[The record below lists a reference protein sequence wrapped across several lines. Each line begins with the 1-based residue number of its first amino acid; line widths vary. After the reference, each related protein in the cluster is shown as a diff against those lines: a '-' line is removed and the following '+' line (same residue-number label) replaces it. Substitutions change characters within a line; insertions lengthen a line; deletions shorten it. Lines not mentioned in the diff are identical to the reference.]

1 MGQFSWAEPV
11 AYVSTLLKACGRL
24 PNCHVD
30 NRRRSR
36 DKAASRQRPGQPGSQ
51 LTTGAIRV
59 QVMDSP
65 SPGLPATIVRR
76 SRIRF
81 VVMVL
86 TGLAAALAAG
96 LTGRWIQAP
105 AIGWAVASLT
115 YVVWVWVVI
124 GRLDPAGTRS
134 HAISEDPSRGATDLL
149 ILAANLASLA
159 AVAAVVVDSHRG
171 SPDGQGVLAGG
182 LLALS
187 CVALSWLLVQTLF
200 TLRYAELYYD
210 PEKRGEEPGGI
221 SFNQERP
228 PQYSDFAYVATSL
241 GMTYQVS
248 DTNLESHRIRA
259 EALKHGLLSYL
270 FGTLIL
276 ATTINLVIGLAS

>member
-1 MGQFSWAEPV
+1 MD
-11 AYVSTLLKACGRL
+11 L
-24 PNCHVD
+24 PPPALPAGVI
-30 NRRRSR
+30 RRSR
-36 DKAASRQRPGQPGSQ
+36 
-51 LTTGAIRV
+51 L
-59 QVMDSP
+59 
-65 SPGLPATIVRR
+65 
-76 SRIRF
+76 RF

-86 TGLAAALAAG
+86 SGMAAALAAG
-96 LTGRWIQAP
+96 LSGHWIEAP

-115 YVVWVWVVI
+115 YVVWVWAVI
-124 GRLDPAGTRS
+124 GRLDPAGTRL
-134 HAISEDPSRGATDLL
+134 HAVTEDPSRGVTDLL
-149 ILAANLASLA
+149 ILAANFASLA
-159 AVAAVVVDSHRG
+159 AVAAVVIDSHRG
-171 SPDGQGVLAGG
+171 ASSGRDEVGAG

-187 CVALSWLLVQTLF
+187 GVALSWMLVQTLF

-221 SFNQERP
+221 NFNQERP

-270 FGTLIL
+270 FGTVIL
-276 ATTINLVIGLAS
+276 AATVNLLIGLAG